1 MTKSCVCGKYWP
13 IVGGNAITAAA
24 KMTGITPAMF
34 TRSGMYVEPPAV
46 MRRPTIRFAYWIGI
60 RRWPSWMKTIAAMIE
75 SAISG
80 KKSFSIGPPFH
91 QAAIPIGAPT
101 RIEAKMSSEMPLPI
115 PRLVI
120 SSPIHISSVQP
131 TVSVMMIS
139 VIRPRFASRT
149 PWRRKR
155 NAYPVDW
162 AAASTTVR

>member
-1 MTKSCVCGKYWP
+1 
-13 IVGGNAITAAA
+13 
-24 KMTGITPAMF
+24 
-34 TRSGMYVEPPAV
+34 

-60 RRWPSWMKTIAAMIE
+60 RRWPSWMKTTAATID

-91 QAAIPIGAPT
+91 QAAIPSGAPV

-120 SSPIHISSVQP
+120 SSPIHISSVVP

-139 VIRPRFASRT
+139 VIRPRSASSA

-155 NAYPVDW
+155 NA
-162 AAASTTVR
+162 